1 VNTISINHNL
11 IVSHEES
18 LLVSDK
24 GRFKINLRLLS
35 LFKRITHPE
44 MQNKLFMKIK
54 ANMISTQSND
64 FWMDLKI
71 KAKAK

>member
-18 LLVSDK
+18 LLFSEQ

-35 LFKRITHPE
+35 LFKRICIPE
-44 MQNKLFMKIK
+44 MQKKIFTK
-54 ANMISTQSND
+54 IQTNLTTTKSND
-64 FWMDLKI
+64 FWMDLKS
-71 KAKAK
+71 K